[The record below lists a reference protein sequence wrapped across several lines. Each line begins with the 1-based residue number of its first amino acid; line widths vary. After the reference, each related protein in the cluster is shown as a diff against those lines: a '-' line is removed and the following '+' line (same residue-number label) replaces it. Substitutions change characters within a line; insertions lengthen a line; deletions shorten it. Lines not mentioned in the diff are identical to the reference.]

1 MEAGL
6 PGIAWRAAPRG
17 RLRLDTVTHPMA
29 EIRETIARKPMIVVG
44 TAAWTA
50 PWLTEQNLAFSLAKS
65 HPMLYVEPPEIP
77 LRRAA
82 DGTPRLR
89 RERRDGREII
99 IFRPLVLPLRSRAPS
114 ARVSAPLYRA
124 QLGALTRRLGFEGAV
139 ILSGDARP
147 GFLGAAGEC
156 LSSYIV
162 KDWIYEDVD
171 LLGRSAGDLLA
182 ERDSVCSLVDI
193 VLAISPRLQTSLAAA
208 GIPAQLLRHGFHAD
222 LTDEYLHGPP
232 AEYAGLPTPRIVFAG
247 RVDARLDIDRLWSL
261 AQRLEGG
268 SIVLIGPIS
277 PRMPSDDLHALRD
290 EPNIH
295 LLGAR
300 ERARLPPYL
309 SHADCLL
316 IPYRD
321 TVWAEHGSPLKLW
334 DYLYAGAPIVGS
346 GYTVLRD
353 FEPLV
358 RYVAGDGGEFAD
370 AVLAA
375 VADPSGAQKRR
386 ALALRNTWDARA
398 HELEGIF
405 DRVLAE
411 RWAAGSV
418 VS

>member
-1 MEAGL
+1 MGK
-6 PGIAWRAAPRG
+6 
-17 RLRLDTVTHPMA
+17 
-29 EIRETIARKPMIVVG
+29 IRETVARKPMIVVG

-77 LRRAA
+77 LRRQA

-89 RERRDGREII
+89 RERRDRREII

-114 ARVSAPLYRA
+114 ARLSAPLYRA
-124 QLGALTRRLGFEGAV
+124 QLGALTRRIGFEGAM

-147 GFLGAAGEC
+147 GFIGAAGEC

-171 LLGRSAGDLLA
+171 LLGRSAGDLLG
-182 ERDSVCSLVDI
+182 ERDSICSSVDI
-193 VLAISPRLQTSLAAA
+193 VLAISPKLQTSLAEA

-222 LTDEYLHGPP
+222 LTDQYLHGPV
-232 AEYAGLPTPRIVFAG
+232 AEYAGLPAPRIVFAG
-247 RVDARLDIDRLWSL
+247 RVDGRLDVDRLL
-261 AQRLEGG
+261 AVARREEVG
-268 SIVLIGPIS
+268 SVILIGPIS
-277 PRMPSDDLHALRD
+277 PRMPADGLRALR
-290 EPNIH
+290 EGPGVH

-300 ERARLPPYL
+300 DRDRLPPYL

-334 DYLYAGAPIVGS
+334 DYLYAGPPIVGS

-358 RYVAGDGGEFAD
+358 RYVAGSGEEFAD
-370 AVLAA
+370 AVIAA
-375 VADPSGAQKRR
+375 LTDPSGGHERR
-386 ALALRNTWDARA
+386 ELALSNTWDARA
-398 HELEGIF
+398 RELEEIL
-405 DRVLAE
+405 DRALAE
-411 RWAAGSV
+411 RCNGAPRG